1 MLSKLTF
8 FGITVGLLVFVVYIV
23 SNTLLLVSPVWSG
36 CSSCWGGSK
45 LSCNRLKLMIIFIM
59 D

>member
-23 SNTLLLVSPVWSG
+23 SNMLLLVSPV
-36 CSSCWGGSK
+36 
-45 LSCNRLKLMIIFIM
+45 
-59 D
+59 